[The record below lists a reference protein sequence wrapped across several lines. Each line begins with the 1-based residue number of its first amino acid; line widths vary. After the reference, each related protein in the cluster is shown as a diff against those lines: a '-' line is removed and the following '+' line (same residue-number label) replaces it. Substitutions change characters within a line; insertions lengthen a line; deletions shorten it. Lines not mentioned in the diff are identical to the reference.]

1 VTYFTFFFFLR
12 LVAAAAAVM
21 SLQSCLTLCN
31 PIDGSPPGSAVL
43 GILQARTLEWVACTL
58 NHQSSIFLAPG
69 TSIVEDNFSNEGVW
83 VDSSAVGFK
92 LLRESNATADLIGG
106 GAQAL
111 M

>member
-1 VTYFTFFFFLR
+1 
-12 LVAAAAAVM
+12 M
-21 SLQSCLTLCN
+21 
-31 PIDGSPPGSAVL
+31 
-43 GILQARTLEWVACTL
+43 
-58 NHQSSIFLAPG
+58 
-69 TSIVEDNFSNEGVW
+69 EDNFSNEGVW